1 MRAPTRS
8 GNATR
13 YPALAT
19 WRAELAAGQRTAHTF
34 DALYRAASAETHALE
49 AEANG
54 LPGIA
59 AGCRRDAREI
69 IRRAA
74 REGG

>member
-1 MRAPTRS
+1 LS
-8 GNATR
+8 GSE

-19 WRAELAAGQRTAHTF
+19 WRAELGAGLRTAHTF
-34 DALYRAASAETHALE
+34 DALYHAASAEVHALE
-49 AEANG
+49 AEAAG

-59 AGCRRDAREI
+59 ARYRLDAREI